1 MVRRLRKRYC
11 LAAHQTRRI
20 AVNMKLFKII
30 FAFLA
35 LVVTGVFGYF
45 AVIDIPVQQ
54 QEVVQTIP
62 NERFFK

>member
-1 MVRRLRKRYC
+1 
-11 LAAHQTRRI
+11 
-20 AVNMKLFKII
+20 MKIFKII
-30 FAFLA
+30 FVFLA

-54 QEVVQTIP
+54 QEVIQTIP